1 MAVLVLVSGLI
12 LDQINTNRRLMARN
26 LHQQEVLSVATMAV
40 QTKQDQLTLNG
51 ITVTENVASKVSRF
65 MNQERRL
72 FMSLNSKV
80 RAFTLLECLVALLV
94 IAGSIQVY
102 QGLTTVLVSNVKQVK
117 QQENQ
122 DWLLFVQQMEAE
134 LEGCQ
139 LVKVEGNKLY
149 VKQDNQYLAFGLSS
163 ASDFRKTNAD
173 GRGYQPMLF
182 NVKSSTI
189 SQNNQ
194 IVTIQVTLKN
204 GLQRSFV
211 YAFEKTG

>member
-1 MAVLVLVSGLI
+1 
-12 LDQINTNRRLMARN
+12 
-26 LHQQEVLSVATMAV
+26 
-40 QTKQDQLTLNG
+40 
-51 ITVTENVASKVSRF
+51 
-65 MNQERRL
+65 
-72 FMSLNSKV
+72 MSLNSKV

-94 IAGSIQVY
+94 IAGSVQVY
-102 QGLTTVLVSNVKQVK
+102 QGLTTVLVSNVKQVR

-149 VKQDNQYLAFGLSS
+149 VKQDNQDLAFGISN

-173 GRGYQPMLF
+173 GQPMLF
-182 NVKSSTI
+182 DVKSSTV
-189 SQNNQ
+189 SQKNQ

-211 YAFEKTG
+211 YAFEKTS

>member
-51 ITVTENVASKVSRF
+51 ITVTVKRSQQGITVYESG
-65 MNQERRL
+65 
-72 FMSLNSKV
+72 KV

-117 QQENQ
+117 QQESQ

-149 VKQDNQYLAFGLSS
+149 VKQDNQDLAFGLSS
-163 ASDFRKTNAD
+163 ATDFRKTNAD

-182 NVKSSTI
+182 NVKASTI

>member
-1 MAVLVLVSGLI
+1 MCI
-12 LDQINTNRRLMARN
+12 RDR
-26 LHQQEVLSVATMAV
+26 
-40 QTKQDQLTLNG
+40 
-51 ITVTENVASKVSRF
+51 
-65 MNQERRL
+65 
-72 FMSLNSKV
+72 
-80 RAFTLLECLVALLV
+80 CLVALLV
-94 IAGSIQVY
+94 IAGSVQVY

-149 VKQDNQYLAFGLSS
+149 VKQDNQDLAFGLSS
-163 ASDFRKTNAD
+163 ATDFRKTNAD

-182 NVKSSTI
+182 NVKASTI

>member
-1 MAVLVLVSGLI
+1 MAVLVLVSSLI
-12 LDQINTNRRLMARN
+12 LEQINTNRRLMADN

-51 ITVTENVASKVSRF
+51 IAV
-65 MNQERRL
+65 
-72 FMSLNSKV
+72 
-80 RAFTLLECLVALLV
+80 V
-94 IAGSIQVY
+94 IAGSVQVY
-102 QGLTTVLVSNVKQVK
+102 QGLTTVLVSNVKQVR

-149 VKQDNQYLAFGLSS
+149 VKQDNQDLAFGLSS

-182 NVKSSTI
+182 DVKSSKV
-189 SQNNQ
+189 SQKNQ

-204 GLQRSFV
+204 GLQRSFI

>member
-1 MAVLVLVSGLI
+1 
-12 LDQINTNRRLMARN
+12 
-26 LHQQEVLSVATMAV
+26 
-40 QTKQDQLTLNG
+40 
-51 ITVTENVASKVSRF
+51 
-65 MNQERRL
+65 
-72 FMSLNSKV
+72 MSLNSKV

-94 IAGSIQVY
+94 IAGSVQVY

-117 QQENQ
+117 QQESQ

-139 LVKVEGNKLY
+139 FVKVEGNKLY
-149 VKQDNQYLAFGLSS
+149 VQHLFFDNQDLAFGLSS
-163 ASDFRKTNAD
+163 ATDFRKTNAD

-182 NVKSSTI
+182 NVKASTI

>member
-1 MAVLVLVSGLI
+1 
-12 LDQINTNRRLMARN
+12 
-26 LHQQEVLSVATMAV
+26 
-40 QTKQDQLTLNG
+40 
-51 ITVTENVASKVSRF
+51 
-65 MNQERRL
+65 
-72 FMSLNSKV
+72 MSLNSKV

-94 IAGSIQVY
+94 IAGSVQVY
-102 QGLTTVLVSNVKQVK
+102 QGLTVLVGNVKQVR

-149 VKQDNQYLAFGLSS
+149 VKQDNQDLAFGLSS
-163 ASDFRKTNAD
+163 ATDFRKTNAD

-182 NVKSSTI
+182 DVKSSTV
-189 SQNNQ
+189 SQKNQ

-204 GLQRSFV
+204 GLQRSFI

>member
-1 MAVLVLVSGLI
+1 
-12 LDQINTNRRLMARN
+12 
-26 LHQQEVLSVATMAV
+26 
-40 QTKQDQLTLNG
+40 
-51 ITVTENVASKVSRF
+51 
-65 MNQERRL
+65 
-72 FMSLNSKV
+72 MSLNSKV

-122 DWLLFVQQMEAE
+122 DWLLFIQQMEAE

-149 VKQDNQYLAFGLSS
+149 VKQDNQDLAFGLSS
-163 ASDFRKTNAD
+163 ATDFRKTNAD

-182 NVKSSTI
+182 NLKSSTI

-204 GLQRSFV
+204 ELQRSFV